1 VKACPY
7 CQGGTFAPTREL
19 EIEMSI
25 RAAGDGQW
33 NLRRKIKAL
42 QAENEALRADLSV
55 IAIRASRLAHF
66 IALDSIADG
75 AVKK

>member
-1 VKACPY
+1 MKACPY

-66 IALDSIADG
+66 IALDSIARRG
-75 AVKK
+75 VKQ

>member
-1 VKACPY
+1 
-7 CQGGTFAPTREL
+7 
-19 EIEMSI
+19 MSI

-55 IAIRASRLAHF
+55 LAIRASRLAHF
-66 IALDSIADG
+66 IALDSIARRG
-75 AVKK
+75 VKK